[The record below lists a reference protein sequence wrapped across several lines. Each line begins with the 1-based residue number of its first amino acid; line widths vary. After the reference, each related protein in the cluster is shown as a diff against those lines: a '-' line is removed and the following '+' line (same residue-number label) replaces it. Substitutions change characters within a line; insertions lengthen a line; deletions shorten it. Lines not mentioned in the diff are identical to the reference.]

1 VYDCDGEIASASDE
15 PVAIA
20 CGLTQ
25 PTFIALA
32 GEDVYVT
39 EHGIGY
45 ADGSL
50 ARIPKLGGLLERV
63 VPAQL
68 APLAITASDDHVY
81 WSNYGDDANG
91 SLNRLSLA
99 DDSVDILAS
108 GLRYPWE
115 IAVHDG
121 SLYATESNN
130 SRVLAAR
137 PNLSVE
143 VLAEGQFIPTPLAVD
158 DTGLFV
164 GIQGES
170 PPNDSPIRFIDHS
183 GGQAELYTGVERAHF
198 VLLDGNDLYF
208 GTDEGL
214 VRRGTRD
221 GAPLVTLAGLGQCH
235 VRRHHCRWLLVLH
248 GPHGW
253 LGRARPARRRR
264 GGSARDGPGLSGGDR
279 RGWGCDLLGEPG
291 GWSGRAAREVRRT
304 PPVDDAGS
312 FGDRASCKARP
323 SQWLHLR
330 QAAQLA
336 ARVVA

>member
-1 VYDCDGEIASASDE
+1 MAIPTAARTSSRRLRAVLPALAARRPRAAHPPVVYDCDGEIASASDE

-39 EHGIGY
+39 EHGFGY

-50 ARIPKLGGLLERV
+50 ARVPKLGGLLEPV

-68 APLAITASDDHVY
+68 APWAITASDDYVY

-99 DDSVDILAS
+99 DAPVDILAS
-108 GLRYPWE
+108 GLRYPWD
-115 IAVHDG
+115 IALHDG

-130 SRVLAAR
+130 SRVLAVR

-143 VLAEGQFIPTPLAVD
+143 VLAEGQIIPTPLAVD

-170 PPNDSPIRFIDHS
+170 PPNDSPIRFIDHG
-183 GGQAELYTGVERAHF
+183 GGQAELYTGVERAEL

-208 GTDEGL
+208 GTDDGL
-214 VRRGTRD
+214 IRRGTRD
-221 GAPLVTLAGLGQCH
+221 GAPLVTLADSGSIMVDATIADGFLYFTVLMAGWVGRVPLDGGEVEVLATGQDYPEGI
-235 VRRHHCRWLLVLH
+235 VVDGDAIYWVSQAGGRVL
-248 GPHGW
+248 
-253 LGRARPARRRR
+253 R
-264 GGSARDGPGLSGGDR
+264 
-279 RGWGCDLLGEPG
+279 
-291 GWSGRAAREVRRT
+291 
-304 PPVDDAGS
+304 
-312 FGDRASCKARP
+312 
-323 SQWLHLR
+323 
-330 QAAQLA
+330 LA
-336 ARVVA
+336 K